1 MRTGTRPRIV
11 ARASVGVTLLL
22 LFVFTPARS
31 AVQPKPLY
39 AIDAGDNSLA
49 AFSLKAQRATV
60 IGALGPQASDG
71 ALALAFCPPG
81 GLVPYTIVNPFNSD
95 AQLAILNPRTG
106 AAMRI
111 GAPLPSD
118 QTLDIMGMTCS
129 RDGTLY
135 AIGQF
140 DTGNPDF
147 NSLYTIDRVSGQ
159 ATLIGSTGVLDPSDA
174 SGASGFLMA
183 LAFAPDGKLY
193 GVNSA
198 STLFSIDKSNG
209 TATKVVDLY
218 TAPAARLVGVMGL
231 AMDSRGTFY
240 VADFVAASRVYAVDT
255 TTGMV
260 TPVLNTGLNF
270 VHNIAFRV
278 PF

>member
-1 MRTGTRPRIV
+1 MSAGIGSRIV
-11 ARASVGVTLLL
+11 SVVFASITLLL
-22 LFVFTPARS
+22 SLLLGFTPARS

-39 AIDAGDNSLA
+39 AIDAGDNELA
-49 AFSLKAQRATV
+49 AFSLKAHTV
-60 IGALGPQASDG
+60 TAIGPIGPGALS
-71 ALALAFCPPG
+71 LTFCPPG
-81 GLVPYTIVNPFNSD
+81 GLVPYTITRPFNPD
-95 AQLAILNPRTG
+95 KAQLATLNLDTG
-106 AAMRI
+106 AATLV
-111 GAPLPSD
+111 GSPLPPG
-118 QTLDIMGMTCS
+118 QTLDIMGMTCA

-147 NSLYTIDRVSGQ
+147 NSLFTVDRETGQ
-159 ATLIGSTGVLDPSDA
+159 ATRIGSTGVLDPSDA

-198 STLFSIDKSNG
+198 STLFSIDISTG
-209 TATKVVDLY
+209 TATKIVDLY

-231 AMDSRGTFY
+231 AIDSRRTFY
-240 VADFVAASRVYAVDT
+240 VADFVPTSRIYAVDT
-255 TTGMV
+255 TTGV
-260 TPVLNTGLNF
+260 ATPILNTGLAF